1 VLGLGEGFMSMFERF
16 KRYWSTDDGW
26 IGWVVFILIVIA
38 WFAFDMGGGCEEGYY
53 VPIDRYQEEL
63 VCP

>member
-1 VLGLGEGFMSMFERF
+1 MSMFERF